1 MLCSWPKK
9 VEADVLNKTKN
20 NYSLSNFGL
29 ILLKVSCFLNNSVSM
44 EKKCTF
50 NFFLSMCT
58 VCATCSCNKQKKQF
72 IQQFK
77 LHFSLFL
84 EGTSSSASSKSAT
97 IEMFVGSSYN
107 DTMGDTLSEVSDRSS
122 TYFHPADHRHHH
134 HSQVKNLTAFYSWDS
149 QNK

>member
-1 MLCSWPKK
+1 
-9 VEADVLNKTKN
+9 
-20 NYSLSNFGL
+20 
-29 ILLKVSCFLNNSVSM
+29 M
-44 EKKCTF
+44 EKNAPSTF
-50 NFFLSMCT
+50 SCP
-58 VCATCSCNKQKKQF
+58 CAQCVQHVVHVTNKKKQF

-134 HSQVKNLTAFYSWDS
+134 HSQVKNLTAFYSWDKS
-149 QNK
+149 E